1 MKNSTKVW
9 LGYVIICLVAV
20 IATLGLLATV

>member
-20 IATLGLLATV
+20 VATLSLFAAV